1 MMMIR
6 DRYLVPF
13 FLAFS
18 GTRYLSPCPP
28 VPLSPCVIPN
38 IITFLREYYL
48 SELYYENYS
57 KERENMKGMNGNA
70 ELLNFV
76 YQNSQMGVDTIRQLI
91 SIAEEDVFSEHLEE
105 QQREY
110 EAIHSEAREK
120 LNQNGFDEKGI
131 SAFEKVRTYLMIN
144 MQTLT
149 DKSSSHISEMLMVGS
164 NMGIIDAIKNIKKY
178 SDAEPDIIALME
190 RLLRFEENNV
200 QRLKEFL

>member
-1 MMMIR
+1 
-6 DRYLVPF
+6 
-13 FLAFS
+13 
-18 GTRYLSPCPP
+18 
-28 VPLSPCVIPN
+28 
-38 IITFLREYYL
+38 
-48 SELYYENYS
+48 
-57 KERENMKGMNGNA
+57 MKGMNGNA
-70 ELLNFV
+70 ELLNFI

-91 SIAEEDVFSEHLEE
+91 GIAEEDTFTKHLEE

-131 SAFEKVRTYLMIN
+131 GAFEKVRTYLMIN

-149 DKSSSHISEMLMVGS
+149 DKSSSHIAEMLIVGS

-178 SDAEPDIIALME
+178 SDAEPDIITLME